1 MKYLFRVHLH
11 NNLLKNTATENCMN
25 ISIGII
31 MDPIENI
38 KITKDSSFAMMLAAQ
53 RRGWTIHYMQ
63 QYNLYSDGVT
73 CRARS
78 AIIEVV
84 EDTELWYE
92 VISQQEIQLSSL
104 DVILMRKDPPYNIE
118 YITTTWLLDQ
128 VEREGSLVINKPSS
142 LRDANEKLFIT
153 HFPQCCAPA
162 LVSRESNRM
171 REFIEMQSDVVL
183 KPLDSMG
190 GHSIFRV
197 RPDDP
202 NLSVILELMTDRG
215 RKTIM
220 AQKFIPEISAG
231 DKRILLID
239 GEAVPYALAR
249 IPAKGEFRGNLVA
262 GATGVGV
269 ELSDRDRW
277 ICEQVSPILQDMG
290 IMFAGIDVIGDY
302 LSEINITSPTCIREL
317 DRIYGLDIASKFLDA
332 IEAHL

>member
-1 MKYLFRVHLH
+1 M
-11 NNLLKNTATENCMN
+11 NL
-25 ISIGII
+25 SIGII
-31 MDPIENI
+31 MDPIESINI
-38 KITKDSSFAMMLAAQ
+38 AKDSSFAMMLAAR
-53 RRGWTIHYMQ
+53 RRGWTIHYMMQ
-63 QYNLYSDGVT
+63 HDLFSDGNT
-73 CRARS
+73 SHALS
-78 AIIEVV
+78 AIITPM
-84 EDTELWYE
+84 DDPAQWYE
-92 VISQQEIQLSSL
+92 VLSRQEIRLSSL
-104 DVILMRKDPPYNIE
+104 NTILMRKDPPYDIE

-128 VEREGSLVINKPSS
+128 AEREGSLIVNRPSS

-153 HFPQCCAPA
+153 RFPQCCAPL
-162 LVSRESNRM
+162 LVSRNSDRLRDFTEL
-171 REFIEMQSDVVL
+171 QGDVVL

-231 DKRILLID
+231 DKRILLVD

-277 ICEQVSPILQDMG
+277 ICEQVSPALKEMG

-317 DRIYGLDIASKFLDA
+317 DQLYNLDIASRLLDA
-332 IEAHL
+332 IEARL

>member
-1 MKYLFRVHLH
+1 
-11 NNLLKNTATENCMN
+11 
-25 ISIGII
+25 
-31 MDPIENI
+31 
-38 KITKDSSFAMMLAAQ
+38 
-53 RRGWTIHYMQ
+53 
-63 QYNLYSDGVT
+63 
-73 CRARS
+73 
-78 AIIEVV
+78 
-84 EDTELWYE
+84 
-92 VISQQEIQLSSL
+92 
-104 DVILMRKDPPYNIE
+104 MRKDPPYDIE

-128 VEREGSLVINKPSS
+128 TEREGSLIVNRPSS

-153 HFPQCCAPA
+153 RFPQCCAPL
-162 LVSRESNRM
+162 LVSRNSDRLRDFTEL
-171 REFIEMQSDVVL
+171 QGDVVL

-220 AQKFIPEISAG
+220 AQKFIPEIRAG
-231 DKRILLID
+231 DKRILLVD

-277 ICEQVSPILQDMG
+277 ICEQVSPALKEMG

-317 DRIYGLDIASKFLDA
+317 DQLYNLDIASRLLDA
-332 IEAHL
+332 IEARL

>member
-1 MKYLFRVHLH
+1 
-11 NNLLKNTATENCMN
+11 
-25 ISIGII
+25 
-31 MDPIENI
+31 
-38 KITKDSSFAMMLAAQ
+38 
-53 RRGWTIHYMQ
+53 
-63 QYNLYSDGVT
+63 
-73 CRARS
+73 
-78 AIIEVV
+78 
-84 EDTELWYE
+84 
-92 VISQQEIQLSSL
+92 
-104 DVILMRKDPPYNIE
+104 MRKDPPYDIE

-128 VEREGSLVINKPSS
+128 AEREGSLIVNRPSS

-153 HFPQCCAPA
+153 RFPQCCAPL
-162 LVSRESNRM
+162 LVSRNSGRLRDFTEL
-171 REFIEMQSDVVL
+171 QGDVVL

-231 DKRILLID
+231 DKRILLVD

-277 ICEQVSPILQDMG
+277 ICEQVSPALKEMG

-317 DRIYGLDIASKFLDA
+317 DQLYNLDIASRLLDA
-332 IEAHL
+332 IEARL

>member
-1 MKYLFRVHLH
+1 M
-11 NNLLKNTATENCMN
+11 NL
-25 ISIGII
+25 SIGII
-31 MDPIENI
+31 MDPIESINI
-38 KITKDSSFAMMLAAQ
+38 AKDSSFAMMLAAR
-53 RRGWTIHYMQ
+53 RRGWTIHYMMQ
-63 QYNLYSDGVT
+63 HELFSDGNT
-73 CRARS
+73 SRARS
-78 AIIEVV
+78 AIITPV
-84 EDTELWYE
+84 DDPAQWYE
-92 VISQQEIQLSSL
+92 VLSRQEIQLSSL
-104 DVILMRKDPPYNIE
+104 NAILMRKDPPYDIE

-128 VEREGSLVINKPSS
+128 AEREGSLIVNRPSS

-153 HFPQCCAPA
+153 RFPQCCAPL
-162 LVSRESNRM
+162 LVCRDSDRLRDFTEL
-171 REFIEMQSDVVL
+171 QGDVVL

-190 GHSIFRV
+190 GHSIFRI

-231 DKRILLID
+231 DKRILLVD

-277 ICEQVSPILQDMG
+277 ICEQVSPALKEMG
-290 IMFAGIDVIGDY
+290 ILFAGIDVIGDY

-317 DRIYGLDIASKFLDA
+317 DHLYNLDIASQLLDA
-332 IEAHL
+332 IEARL

>member
-1 MKYLFRVHLH
+1 
-11 NNLLKNTATENCMN
+11 MN
-25 ISIGII
+25 VSIGII
-31 MDPIENI
+31 MDPIEGI
-38 KITKDSSFAMMLAAQ
+38 KIAKDSSFAMMLAAR

-63 QYNLYSDGVT
+63 QHDLYSDGNT

-78 AIIEVV
+78 AIITPM
-84 EDTELWYE
+84 DDPELWYE
-92 VISQQEIQLSSL
+92 VLSLQEIQLSSL
-104 DVILMRKDPPYNIE
+104 DVILMRKDPPYDIE

-128 VEREGSLVINKPSS
+128 AEREGSLVVNTPSS

-153 HFPQCCAPA
+153 RFPQCCAPL
-162 LVSRESNRM
+162 LVSRESVRL
-171 REFIEMQSDVVL
+171 RDFTSQHGDVVF

-202 NLSVILELMTDRG
+202 NLSVIIELMTDSG

-231 DKRILLID
+231 DKRILLVD

-249 IPAKGEFRGNLVA
+249 VPAKGEFRGNLVA

-277 ICEQVSPILQDMG
+277 ICEQVSPVLKEMG
-290 IMFAGIDVIGDY
+290 ILFAGIDVIGDY

-317 DRIYGLDIASKFLDA
+317 NRLYGLDIASRLLDA
-332 IEAHL
+332 IEDHL

>member
-1 MKYLFRVHLH
+1 M
-11 NNLLKNTATENCMN
+11 NL
-25 ISIGII
+25 SIGII
-31 MDPIENI
+31 MDPIESINI
-38 KITKDSSFAMMLAAQ
+38 AKDSSFAMMLAAR
-53 RRGWTIHYMQ
+53 RRGWTIHYMMQ
-63 QYNLYSDGVT
+63 HDLFSDGNT
-73 CRARS
+73 SHALS
-78 AIIEVV
+78 AIITPM
-84 EDTELWYE
+84 DDPAQWYE
-92 VISQQEIQLSSL
+92 VLSRQEIRLSSL
-104 DVILMRKDPPYNIE
+104 NTILMRKDPPYDIE

-128 VEREGSLVINKPSS
+128 AEREGSLIVNRPSS

-153 HFPQCCAPA
+153 RFPQCCAPL
-162 LVSRESNRM
+162 LVSRNSGRLRDFTEL
-171 REFIEMQSDVVL
+171 QGDVVL

-231 DKRILLID
+231 DKRILLVD

-277 ICEQVSPILQDMG
+277 ICEQVSPALKEMG

-317 DRIYGLDIASKFLDA
+317 DQLYNLDIASRLLDA
-332 IEAHL
+332 IEARL